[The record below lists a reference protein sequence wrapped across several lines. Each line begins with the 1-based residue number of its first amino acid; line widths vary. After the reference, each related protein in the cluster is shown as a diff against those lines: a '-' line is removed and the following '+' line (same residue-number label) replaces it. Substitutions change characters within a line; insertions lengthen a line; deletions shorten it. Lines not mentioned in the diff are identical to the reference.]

1 MSSRVSI
8 HLAGREVVADESQ
21 TILEVARANGVF
33 IPTLCHLAGLSS
45 VGACRLC
52 VVEIRGVM
60 RLAAACTTRV
70 RDGME
75 VTVDSPRLAD
85 YRRTIVELLLAE
97 RNHVCSVCVANG
109 NCELQS
115 LAQTLGVMHT
125 RYAYRYPK
133 YAVDAS
139 HPRFVYDANRCVLC
153 TRCVRV
159 CAEVEGAHTWTWFV
173 AAARRG
179 SPATSTSRGAKRR
192 VARRAAN
199 ACASARPARS
209 AKRDWPSASGR
220 CVSTS
225 LPRCRRGAGRRPE
238 APYR

>member
-1 MSSRVSI
+1 MASRVSI
-8 HLAGREVVADESQ
+8 HLAGREFVADESQ
-21 TILEVARANGVF
+21 TILDVARANGVF
-33 IPTLCHLAGLSS
+33 IPTLCHFAGLSS

-75 VTVDSPRLAD
+75 VTVDSPRLGD

-133 YAVDAS
+133 YRVDAS

-159 CAEVEGAHTWTWFV
+159 CAEIEGAHTWDV
-173 AAARRG
+173 VYRG
-179 SPATSTSRGAKRR
+179 SDAR
-192 VARRAAN
+192 VACDLDEPWGEAQSCTGCGKCVRVCPTGALGEKGLAVGERPQRVDFLAAL
-199 ACASARPARS
+199 R
-209 AKRDWPSASGR
+209 
-220 CVSTS
+220 
-225 LPRCRRGAGRRPE
+225 AGRRQT
-238 APYR
+238 R